1 MIETALV
8 DTLIDPLGFV
18 QWRVGIGYYPGD
30 PSQLVKRL
38 DWSLN
43 EPIMPPIGNR
53 KMNPILLPL
62 VERWSSSEAPYIEL
76 YEQWRVNHFGN
87 WATSDGDSGPE
98 ADPDGDGLSNE
109 AEWLLGEDPQNP
121 ETTWH
126 IQLKTTAVG
135 ALMLQFPRKAGVGFE
150 AQSTSDLRSPNWQPV
165 DCPENRPWFSA
176 QDEVASIPLSAN
188 RTSSAFFR
196 VRIYPQ

>member
-1 MIETALV
+1 
-8 DTLIDPLGFV
+8 
-18 QWRVGIGYYPGD
+18 
-30 PSQLVKRL
+30 
-38 DWSLN
+38 
-43 EPIMPPIGNR
+43 
-53 KMNPILLPL
+53 MNPILLPL

-76 YEQWRVNHFGN
+76 FEQWRVNHFGN

-109 AEWLLGEDPQNP
+109 AEWLLGEDPQNS

-126 IQLKTTAVG
+126 IQPNTTAVG
-135 ALMLQFPRKAGVGFE
+135 ALVLQFPRKAGVGFE